1 MRGIVAQS
9 AFRQHRDVISFA
21 VLGHCPAWALA
32 PGFGWGKRPAARL
45 AMAQRGRLERVAMWY
60 VVQVTGG
67 REQSVLEKIQHQV
80 SPETYESCFVPRF
93 EARKRISG
101 QWKTKTDVLF
111 PGYVFVDTRT
121 PQRFRVELNKVS
133 AMTKL
138 LCGKGEDGN
147 PVFMPLTDDEKT
159 LISALIGQD
168 DHVLRMSEGIIEG
181 DSVRVLRGP
190 LRGYEMLV
198 KKIDRHKRVAYLCVD
213 MLGRQNSVKVGLE
226 IVEKR

>member
-1 MRGIVAQS
+1 
-9 AFRQHRDVISFA
+9 
-21 VLGHCPAWALA
+21 
-32 PGFGWGKRPAARL
+32 
-45 AMAQRGRLERVAMWY
+45 MAQRGRLERVAMWY

-67 REQSVLEKIQHQV
+67 REQSVLEKIQRQA

-121 PQRFRVELNKVS
+121 PQQFRVELNKVS

-138 LCGKGEDGN
+138 LSGKGEDGN